1 MVFLDLEKNNKNS
14 QILINIPTSEETI
27 MVKGFVTDML
37 NINAQSSY
45 TSPLESQAQ
54 QNLSNSLAALQGLMT
69 STGAAD
75 QSLIPHFGRSLQQSV
90 NVWTGSEKPVFDIRL
105 TFVALSP
112 TDNVMGMI
120 MDLYRAVYPTTKSAF
135 KADLLNP
142 PLGYIPRPDAKIAE
156 NTISI
161 SIGRWFRAHG
171 LNMKNVN
178 FTPSK
183 ETIKNGSPLYAEGN
197 ITVEPFRMITFEEFR
212 GYFRTA
218 R

>member
-1 MVFLDLEKNNKNS
+1 MVLLDIEKNNQNT
-14 QILINIPTSEETI
+14 QILINIPTSGETKMI
-27 MVKGFVTDML
+27 KGFITDML

-54 QNLSNSLAALQGLMT
+54 QNLSNTLAALQGLIT
-69 STGAAD
+69 STGAAN

-90 NVWTGSEKPVFDIRL
+90 NVWTGSEKPVFDLRL
-105 TFVALSP
+105 AFVALRP
-112 TDNVMGMI
+112 GDDVMEMI
-120 MDLYRAVYPTTKSAF
+120 LDLYSAVYPTTESAF

-161 SIGRWFRAHG
+161 RVGRWFKAHG
-171 LNMKNVN
+171 LNMRNVN

-183 ETIKNGSPLYAEGN
+183 EVTENGSPLYAEGN
-197 ITVEPFRMITFEEFR
+197 ITVEPFRMITYEEFR
-212 GYFRTA
+212 AYFGK
-218 R
+218 